1 MTLYLV
7 RGLPGSGKS
16 TLAHKLAPRAC
27 SADDFYMVNGV
38 YQFDPATLAYAHAHC
53 QSRARTSLLRG
64 LPVAVTNTFAQRWEM
79 EPYLQMA
86 QLHGYRVTVID
97 LYDNGMTDE
106 QLAYL
111 TVHGVPEGRIAAMRA
126 RWEHDWR
133 TASPDRSPVQ
143 VSGAETG
150 WPDSED
156 HGVPAVHQRIT

>member
-1 MTLYLV
+1 MTLYLD

-16 TLAHKLAPRAC
+16 TLAQKLAPRAC

-38 YQFDPATLAYAHAHC
+38 YQFDPAALAYAHAHC
-53 QSRARTSLLRG
+53 QSRTRAALSRG

-86 QLHGYRVTVID
+86 QLYGYRVTVID
-97 LYDNGMTDE
+97 LYDNGLTDE

-111 TVHGVPEGRIAAMRA
+111 TVHGVPEERIAAMRA

-133 TASPDRSPVQ
+133 TASPCRPPVQ

-150 WPDSED
+150 YPGSED
-156 HGVPAVHQRIT
+156 RGIPTGYPRIT